1 MKKIFIVVGPECSGT
16 RIVTRLLCMAGCAGD
31 YEHEQRLDRFVHEE
45 DVEIDTILGKNEA
58 IVLRRSV
65 PHGKDHRPDILRI
78 GAKFQAAG
86 YEPYYIITMRDW
98 ICNAKSKI
106 KIGQRPILEVSKKN
120 LTEEWSDIGGMFAGF
135 AGRFYIILTSY
146 LFICPERALNGLE
159 NWLELNFPPG
169 SKDIIFDADAK
180 YYE

>member
-1 MKKIFIVVGPECSGT
+1 
-16 RIVTRLLCMAGCAGD
+16 
-31 YEHEQRLDRFVHEE
+31 
-45 DVEIDTILGKNEA
+45 
-58 IVLRRSV
+58 
-65 PHGKDHRPDILRI
+65 
-78 GAKFQAAG
+78 
-86 YEPYYIITMRDW
+86 
-98 ICNAKSKI
+98 
-106 KIGQRPILEVSKKN
+106 
-120 LTEEWSDIGGMFAGF
+120 MFAGF